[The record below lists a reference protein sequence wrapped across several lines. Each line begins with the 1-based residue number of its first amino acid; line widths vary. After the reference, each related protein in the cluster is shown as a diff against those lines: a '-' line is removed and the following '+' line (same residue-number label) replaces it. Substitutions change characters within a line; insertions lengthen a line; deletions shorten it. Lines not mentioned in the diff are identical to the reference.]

1 MIADPTSGYSWY
13 KPLGKSTT
21 SKEVAGVT
29 RKIFLKC
36 GIPFRV
42 RCDGG
47 PEFRGPFQEIIA
59 YTSHILQAPH
69 TTALQIDLQRGMW
82 GSQRH
87 FLRSVL
93 TAKQTFKKVFSIS
106 ITVLSR

>member
-42 RCDGG
+42 KCDGG
-47 PEFRGPFQEIIA
+47 PEFRGPFKEMLEEFHIP
-59 YTSHILQAPH
+59 YTPSFPH
-69 TTALQIDLQRGMW
+69 NSPTNELAD
-82 GSQRH
+82 RH
-87 FLRSVL
+87 VGITKTLL
-93 TAKQTFKKVFSIS
+93 KK
-106 ITVLSR
+106 